1 MLQDATTIEISCFLR
16 AVLAVRNNIDARVP
30 QVGDQIFVLNLQLR
44 HVTGFIHSICF
55 WNQNNFVYLLMLY
68 CQNYLLWGAKYEKKA
83 GPICGGGTP
92 LSNWV
97 TRPSKSHPV
106 PETVLHHG
114 VTEQFKKGT

>member
-1 MLQDATTIEISCFLR
+1 
-16 AVLAVRNNIDARVP
+16 
-30 QVGDQIFVLNLQLR
+30 
-44 HVTGFIHSICF
+44 
-55 WNQNNFVYLLMLY
+55 MLY
-68 CQNYLLWGAKYEKKA
+68 CQNYLLWGEKYEKKA